1 MENIP
6 SVLVHWFERKKKIN
20 ETSMELN
27 SGSRNNNSNNNNNK
41 YFSFATHLTESNVIT
56 KQNSNPSVVYA
67 DK

>member
-1 MENIP
+1 
-6 SVLVHWFERKKKIN
+6 
-20 ETSMELN
+20 MELN
-27 SGSRNNNSNNNNNK
+27 SGSRNDNSNNNNNK